1 MVLRVV
7 PYGDADAV
15 VHFCVRGQGNVG
27 TFARGAR
34 KSHKRFGGGLEPFCL
49 LEVELQTRRGRD
61 LSELRASRPV
71 ESFPSV
77 RSDLFKMAHAG
88 YATELVRELGRD
100 HEANDA
106 LFDALLTFLRRVD
119 LSEARSL
126 RLRAYEL
133 AALSAAGLAPVLDRC
148 ARCANEQAP
157 WFDAEVGGLACDRCR
172 GLRAIEIGTV
182 GARLLRAL
190 EAGGVESGDAD
201 ETHLPLEPCRRALRA
216 FVGRHVRHELSSL
229 SFLKDV
235 GAPS

>member
-7 PYGDADAV
+7 PYGEADAV
-15 VHFCVRGQGNVG
+15 VHLCARGLGNVG
-27 TFARGAR
+27 AFARGAR
-34 KSHKRFGGGLEPFCL
+34 KSHKRFAGGLEPFGL
-49 LEVELQTRRGRD
+49 LAVELQPRRGRD
-61 LSELRASRPV
+61 LAELRGSRPV

-77 RSDLFKMAHAG
+77 RGDLAKMAHAG

-106 LFDALLTFLRRVD
+106 LFEALLAFLRRLD
-119 LSEARSL
+119 ASEARSL

-148 ARCANEQAP
+148 ARCASDQAT
-157 WFDAEVGGLACDRCR
+157 WFDADVGGLACERCR
-172 GLRAIEIGTV
+172 GPRAVELGGS

-190 EAGGVESGDAD
+190 QAGGVEAGDAD
-201 ETHLPLEPCRRALRA
+201 EAHLPLEPCRRALRA
-216 FVGRHVRHELSSL
+216 FVGRHVRHELGSL
-229 SFLKDV
+229 AFLRDV